1 MSNGHDEDN
10 DCLENQKKKKK
21 IITSLN
27 TPNIFFL
34 IYLNVRPIF

>member
-10 DCLENQKKKKK
+10 GLPRKKNYN
-21 IITSLN
+21 IFN

-34 IYLNVRPIF
+34 IYLNVRPVF